1 MRRIAQNKMNS
12 KIFTALA
19 VLLNL
24 FILQA
29 CTPNEAP
36 IPTETAEIVTP
47 TASLAPSATTTPTT
61 APTATPEPTLTKAYK
76 AGDLEIREQD
86 GMEMVYV
93 PAGSFEMGSDSEFND
108 EQPLRKITLDAFF
121 IDKYE
126 VSNGQYQKC
135 LDAGACTEPG
145 NLTTPSQESYF
156 ANPDFADYPVVYV
169 DWAQA
174 QGYCQWVGGDLPSEA
189 QWEKAARGT
198 DGRQFPWGN
207 EGPDTHFTYGAEDFP
222 VDYANF
228 DDYEG
233 DLMPVGSYPKGVSPF
248 GALDMAGNVWE
259 WTRDWYGDYEVKQ
272 SVNPEGPKSGTDKV
286 VRGGS
291 FDFGAWSIRT
301 TYRGKQS
308 PDYQNYRQGFRCIT
322 LP

>member
-1 MRRIAQNKMNS
+1 MKKIATNKINS

-19 VLLNL
+19 VLLSL

-47 TASLAPSATTTPTT
+47 TASLVPSATPSPTAT
-61 APTATPEPTLTKAYK
+61 PTATPEPTPTKAYK
-76 AGDLEIREQD
+76 AGELETRKQD

-93 PAGSFEMGSDSEFND
+93 PAGSFEMGSDSEFAD
-108 EQPLRKITLDAFF
+108 EMPLRQISMDAFF

-126 VSNGQYQKC
+126 VSNGQYQEC
-135 LDAGACTEPG
+135 LTAGACTEPG

-174 QGYCQWVGGDLPSEA
+174 QAYCQWIGGDLPSEA

-207 EGPDTHFTYGAEDFP
+207 EGPDTQFTFGAEDFP
-222 VDYANF
+222 NDYANF
-228 DDYEG
+228 DDYQG
-233 DLMPVGSYPKGVSPF
+233 DLTPVGNYPNGASPF

-259 WTRDWYGDYEVKQ
+259 WTRDWYGAYDAGQ
-272 SVNPEGPKSGTDKV
+272 TVNPEGPESGTDKV
-286 VRGGS
+286 VRGGA
-291 FDFGAWSIRT
+291 FDFGAWSIRS

-308 PDYQNYRQGFRCIT
+308 PNYQNYQQGFRCIV